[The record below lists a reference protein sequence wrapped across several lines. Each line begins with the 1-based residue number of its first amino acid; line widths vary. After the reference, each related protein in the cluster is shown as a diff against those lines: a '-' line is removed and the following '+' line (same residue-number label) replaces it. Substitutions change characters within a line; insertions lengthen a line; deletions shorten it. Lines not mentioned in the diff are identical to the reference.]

1 MLDLLRQSQSA
12 QEVAEIVGERMELE
26 PDLVVPEAM
35 AGKPRPVDRIL
46 TVLNS
51 LLGCAA
57 LIIETR
63 DPLSRSR
70 QIGDA

>member
-1 MLDLLRQSQSA
+1 
-12 QEVAEIVGERMELE
+12 MELQANRI
-26 PDLVVPEAM
+26 VAEAM
-35 AGKPRPVDRIL
+35 AGKLRPVDRVL

-70 QIGDA
+70 QIGDDEAYPGV

>member
-1 MLDLLRQSQSA
+1 
-12 QEVAEIVGERMELE
+12 MELQANRI
-26 PDLVVPEAM
+26 VAEAM
-35 AGKPRPVDRIL
+35 AGKLRPVDRIL